1 MTDIYTELRQ
11 KVKAGDVLEPG
22 DAGYEE
28 SLKRWSASS
37 ERRAVSIPSSG
48 ATPPELPLLGA
59 EALIQASLRRSW
71 SGRRAPKRC
80 RLRSALPRPIASR

>member
-37 ERRAVSIPSSG
+37 ERRAVSIPSQ
-48 ATPPELPLLGA
+48 ARPLPGCL
-59 EALIQASLRRSW
+59 S
-71 SGRRAPKRC
+71 RAQ
-80 RLRSALPRPIASR
+80 RP